1 MPGFGA
7 WLQSGIAPIMI
18 EYALSQI
25 PGNRMA
31 RPKSEDKRNAILA
44 AATRVIGE
52 QGEGAPTAKIARE
65 AGVAEGTL
73 FTYFATKDA
82 LLNALYADIK
92 NDLGAA
98 MLAAY
103 PSTDSVRNRLHHA
116 WSTYVDWSVRH
127 PLKRKVMAQLGMSQ
141 TITEQTKAEL
151 SEAFSYFNGLLG
163 ESMATGKLRN
173 QSTSFVI
180 AIMGSLVETTMD
192 FIAREPDNAARY
204 REDGFEAFWNAV
216 AL

>member
-1 MPGFGA
+1 
-7 WLQSGIAPIMI
+7 
-18 EYALSQI
+18 
-25 PGNRMA
+25 MA

-44 AATRVIGE
+44 AAAKVIGE
-52 QGEGAPTAKIARE
+52 QGESAPTAKIARE

-82 LLNALYADIK
+82 LLNALYTDIK
-92 NDLGAA
+92 TDLGAA

-103 PSTDSVRNRLHHA
+103 PTGGTVRERLHHA

-127 PLKRKVMAQLGMSQ
+127 PVKRKVMAQLGMSQ
-141 TITEQTKAEL
+141 TITEETKAAL
-151 SEAFSYFNGLLG
+151 SESFSYFNGLLG
-163 ESMATGKLRN
+163 ESMAKGKLRD
-173 QSTSFVI
+173 QSTSFVV

-192 FIAREPDNAARY
+192 FIAREPDQAARY
-204 REDGFEAFWNAV
+204 RESGFEAFWNAV